1 MRWFVLVA
9 VAAVAAV
16 STIVLQTGF
25 VTFSRW
31 RLIVR
36 DSSYRALVR
45 DFHQAFPF
53 AQRVVEGGSAGWDFE
68 VPLPGT
74 DVRAR
79 VRARSHMAVVTV
91 KYSDESQ
98 DREMYQYQDYSNPVS
113 LRTRGPILYVHW
125 AETLFGTDHWVLAY
139 DLAARRELSRERI
152 VPGDIRMDE

>member
-1 MRWFVLVA
+1 MRWSVLVA

-16 STIVLQTGF
+16 PTIVLQTGF

-45 DFHQAFPF
+45 DFHQAFPV

-113 LRTRGPILYVHW
+113 LRTRGPILLRPLGRDSVRNRS
-125 AETLFGTDHWVLAY
+125 LGSRLRS
-139 DLAARRELSRERI
+139 RRTPRALPRADCA
-152 VPGDIRMDE
+152 G